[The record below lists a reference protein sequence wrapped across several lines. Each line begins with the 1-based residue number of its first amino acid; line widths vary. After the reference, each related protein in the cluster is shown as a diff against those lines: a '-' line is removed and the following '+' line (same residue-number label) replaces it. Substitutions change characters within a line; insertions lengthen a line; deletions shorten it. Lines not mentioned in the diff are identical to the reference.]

1 MWLQVVYL
9 GGDGESA
16 AREGV
21 LKWGG
26 KGSKCVHVS
35 LLLASQ
41 SCRKCAPLSE
51 RQGSWGVS
59 APAPVH
65 WVKVATGNIKST
77 VLAGMQAEQAPLVPN
92 KPPGRDA
99 SGEVWMIEGLGVDG
113 VNYSCSESGIL
124 LRGRG
129 LGHQ

>member
-1 MWLQVVYL
+1 MREPIIGVSVLQEV
-9 GGDGESA
+9 
-16 AREGV
+16 
-21 LKWGG
+21 
-26 KGSKCVHVS
+26 C
-35 LLLASQ
+35 
-41 SCRKCAPLSE
+41 PTE

-99 SGEVWMIEGLGVDG
+99 SGEVWMIEGMQGGWCELQ
-113 VNYSCSESGIL
+113 L
-124 LRGRG
+124 
-129 LGHQ
+129 Q